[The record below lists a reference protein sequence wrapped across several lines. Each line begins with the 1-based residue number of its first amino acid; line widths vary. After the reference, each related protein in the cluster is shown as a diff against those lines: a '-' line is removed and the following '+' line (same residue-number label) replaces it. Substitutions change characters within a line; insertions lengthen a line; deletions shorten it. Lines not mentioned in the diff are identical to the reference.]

1 MIKDSVINPLPSV
14 MLPNSARAA
23 DTKPEDG
30 SRAARQDSDSALAF
44 LAADQPDSSTL
55 RPVAEVVP
63 TENELVDIVDAL
75 NTYLQTAKRE
85 LQFETDTNSGRTII
99 KVLDKESQ
107 EVIRQIPPESVV
119 ALAQSLLDE
128 GDLDSFGLREQA

>member
-14 MLPNSARAA
+14 MLPNSARATEA
-23 DTKPEDG
+23 KPEDG
-30 SRAARQDSDSALAF
+30 SRVAGQESDSALA
-44 LAADQPDSSTL
+44 ANQPDSSTL

-63 TENELVDIVDAL
+63 TENELIDIVDAL

>member
-1 MIKDSVINPLPSV
+1 MISDSVITPLPNAN
-14 MLPNSARAA
+14 LPN
-23 DTKPEDG
+23 T
-30 SRAARQDSDSALAF
+30 SRVTESKSDDSSRTARQDPDSGLLS

-63 TENELVDIVDAL
+63 TEDELVDIVDAL

-85 LQFETDTNSGRTII
+85 LQFETDTQSGRTII
-99 KVLDKESQ
+99 KVMDKESQ

-119 ALAQSLLDE
+119 ALAQALLDQ
-128 GDLDSFGLREQA
+128 GDLNSFGLLERA